1 MHLVRG
7 NDAISVQILREFYS
21 VARELG
27 SPLSE
32 LQAREMVDYFATFRT
47 LSEDVAMV
55 LGAARRTGELSISFW
70 DALIVEAALRSGA
83 DRLFT
88 EDLQHGQVIEGMRVE
103 NPFL

>member
-55 LGAARRTGELSISFW
+55 LGAARRTGELSISLW